1 MQLSAE
7 HESKLIEQNMPKI
20 YRAVDNFMAR
30 CKQNGSVQISYDDCV
45 QEVSIAFLNY
55 IRRCKQD
62 DLNKFPWY
70 DAIHALTE
78 LVLHHQHLSVPI
90 STKAFSSIVHSLPL
104 TVSFDVMATQ
114 GLEVDGISRQWVPD
128 TDTKIDFE
136 SFMSSQ
142 PESIQRIAS
151 MRMYGMTQRDIAAQF
166 GVCKRSVDRKL
177 TKLHESYENFIKED
191 DEGA

>member
-1 MQLSAE
+1 M
-7 HESKLIEQNMPKI
+7 
-20 YRAVDNFMAR
+20 
-30 CKQNGSVQISYDDCV
+30 
-45 QEVSIAFLNY
+45 NY

-177 TKLHESYENFIKED
+177 TKLHESYENFIKGDED
-191 DEGA
+191 DE